1 MTKQQASE
9 YHNNTF
15 KSIRSALNRHIHDI
29 GRQFDI
35 VRDREFRES
44 NNVLD
49 GKLKKNLQDGLSRPI
64 KHKEIIPKQD
74 LDKISAYVF
83 GEPTPISL
91 RFRIWLL
98 IAIQFISRGLEFHE
112 QLKTD
117 SFEFHVDENKQEYV
131 ALSHETKQKNWQ
143 GGIDAN
149 ENPKEKRMYEVP
161 SAGAKCPVASLKL
174 YLSKLDPKAT
184 FLFNRCSKEAL
195 KSPTTEEIWYTD
207 VPIKKYQF
215 TRFMADICKNA
226 KCSKTYTAHSLRATS
241 IQGMND
247 AGFEVRHIMHMS
259 GHKNESSVR
268 SYSRDCS
275 TYQKAS
281 MSKALSNLVV
291 PQNET
296 SDPISANHAVSK
308 PPNGNE
314 CEFSVTAPTTSA
326 EIPIAFQ
333 SSTFSSGFI
342 ANSAFHQC
350 VFNFTSK

>member
-1 MTKQQASE
+1 
-9 YHNNTF
+9 
-15 KSIRSALNRHIHDI
+15 
-29 GRQFDI
+29 
-35 VRDREFRES
+35 
-44 NNVLD
+44 
-49 GKLKKNLQDGLSRPI
+49 
-64 KHKEIIPKQD
+64 
-74 LDKISAYVF
+74 
-83 GEPTPISL
+83 
-91 RFRIWLL
+91 
-98 IAIQFISRGLEFHE
+98 
-112 QLKTD
+112 
-117 SFEFHVDENKQEYV
+117 
-131 ALSHETKQKNWQ
+131 
-143 GGIDAN
+143 
-149 ENPKEKRMYEVP
+149 
-161 SAGAKCPVASLKL
+161 
-174 YLSKLDPKAT
+174 
-184 FLFNRCSKEAL
+184 
-195 KSPTTEEIWYTD
+195 
-207 VPIKKYQF
+207 
-215 TRFMADICKNA
+215 MADICKNA

-342 ANSAFHQC
+342 ANSAFH
-350 VFNFTSK
+350 